1 MFQVIKQDIFK
12 FFFLYIERGSIFAMF
27 AFFLTLIAGSFLI
40 RKHVKE
46 YGDYFIVLIK
56 SVEMAFLSLYVYI
69 VIGITFLSREKHSD
83 TYINLRPFST
93 FDRTLVYPKYIYENI
108 LMLIPLAILLYLLA
122 APFRKLSISLLVGFF
137 SSLAIEI
144 MQLITRLGLFI
155 VDDILT
161 NILGMLIGYLI
172 CRMAEWL
179 YKSCYIIL
187 KGKEKT

>member
-1 MFQVIKQDIFK
+1 MLQIIKQDIFK
-12 FFFLYIERGSIFAMF
+12 FFFMYAGQGSKIAVFTFFVTFIIGSYYIKQHGSTLGKYIL
-27 AFFLTLIAGSFLI
+27 FF
-40 RKHVKE
+40 
-46 YGDYFIVLIK
+46 IK

-93 FDRTLVYPKYIYENI
+93 FDKTLVYPKYIFENI

-187 KGKEKT
+187 EGKEKT

>member
-1 MFQVIKQDIFK
+1 MLQIIKQDIFK
-12 FFFLYIERGSIFAMF
+12 FFFLYVGQGSKLAVFMFFATFILGSYYIKQNGIIFKKF
-27 AFFLTLIAGSFLI
+27 IAIF
-40 RKHVKE
+40 
-46 YGDYFIVLIK
+46 IK
-56 SVEMAFLSLYVYI
+56 SVELAFLSLYVYI
-69 VIGITFLSREKHSD
+69 VIGITFLSREKHSG

-93 FDRTLVYPKYIYENI
+93 FDSTLVHPRYLYENI

-122 APFRKLSISLLVGFF
+122 APFRKMRISLLVGFF
-137 SSLAIEI
+137 CSLTIET

-155 VDDILT
+155 IDDILT